1 MLEYIQRRYK
11 VIFFLLN
18 VLYIFPKM
26 VFYHI
31 IHMPV
36 VGCLLID
43 AILRLVNIIYTLM
56 IIISQ
61 DKRRALTKALC
72 ITLKR

>member
-43 AILRLVNIIYTLM
+43 AILRL
-56 IIISQ
+56 
-61 DKRRALTKALC
+61 KRRALTKALC